1 MRTYLCDAG
10 YPEVNEVYTD
20 TYLDSVISVPDRS
33 FERSQQKLLQCLTW
47 RRDYNVEGI
56 NWHGF
61 TKQLDDASMYWYV
74 FVALPFVFSFPQ
86 FLCHYLFKISF
97 SLFDFH
103 FSFLGMDMINLIIP
117 SRG

>member
-74 FVALPFVFSFPQ
+74 FYPSFFPFYNFFVIPFQDLVFIKFSF
-86 FLCHYLFKISF
+86 FFF
-97 SLFDFH
+97 F
-103 FSFLGMDMINLIIP
+103 
-117 SRG
+117 